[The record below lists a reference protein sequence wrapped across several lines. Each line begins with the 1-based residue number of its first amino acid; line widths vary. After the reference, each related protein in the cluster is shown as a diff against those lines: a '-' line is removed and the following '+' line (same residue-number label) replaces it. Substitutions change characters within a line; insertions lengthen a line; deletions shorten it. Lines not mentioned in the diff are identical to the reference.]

1 MWCDLLWTLPPTTQT
16 THVNCTCVP
25 CFTHPGGGKARV
37 CVCVPNNLHT
47 NYFRGLLQRALVNQS
62 ADSLNRFAHVPAPL
76 RSTRPTCPT
85 RTLARSLCKQELK
98 LLVCN
103 THPQAFAMWR
113 KINVKCCAF
122 SSQMQTNDLL
132 PCGAHVWGYAP
143 IKLSPFHNQIT
154 TIYPHMTHIC
164 PIYAFYTSIFMLST
178 CSFTCYKE

>member
-1 MWCDLLWTLPPTTQT
+1 MRI
-16 THVNCTCVP
+16 HSV
-25 CFTHPGGGKARV
+25 A
-37 CVCVPNNLHT
+37 
-47 NYFRGLLQRALVNQS
+47 Y
-62 ADSLNRFAHVPAPL
+62 VPAPL
-76 RSTRPTCPT
+76 RSTMPMRFVPKGVHKHSPK
-85 RTLARSLCKQELK
+85 SLCKQELK

-122 SSQMQTNDLL
+122 SSQMQTNDLP

-143 IKLSPFHNQIT
+143 IKFRPFTQQIT

>member
-1 MWCDLLWTLPPTTQT
+1 MLPGSVFTCSRECGVFCFLCYHPPTTQT

-37 CVCVPNNLHT
+37 CVCIKIFNKI
-47 NYFRGLLQRALVNQS
+47 FRGLLQRAFVNQN
-62 ADSLNRFAHVPAPL
+62 ADSLKALVPTPL
-76 RSTRPTCPT
+76 RSAMPMRFVPKGVHKHSPK
-85 RTLARSLCKQELK
+85 SLCKQEPK

-122 SSQMQTNDLL
+122 SSQMQTNDLP

-143 IKLSPFHNQIT
+143 IKF
-154 TIYPHMTHIC
+154 
-164 PIYAFYTSIFMLST
+164 ST
-178 CSFTCYKE
+178 N

>member
-1 MWCDLLWTLPPTTQT
+1 MLPRGVFACSRECGVFCFLCYHPPTTQT

-103 THPQAFAMWR
+103 THPQA
-113 KINVKCCAF
+113 
-122 SSQMQTNDLL
+122 S
-132 PCGAHVWGYAP
+132 PCGER
-143 IKLSPFHNQIT
+143 L
-154 TIYPHMTHIC
+154 
-164 PIYAFYTSIFMLST
+164 MLSVVHFLRKCRQMT
-178 CSFTCYKE
+178 SHHVELMCGATPLSK

>member
-1 MWCDLLWTLPPTTQT
+1 MRIHSKLMSLL
-16 THVNCTCVP
+16 
-25 CFTHPGGGKARV
+25 
-37 CVCVPNNLHT
+37 
-47 NYFRGLLQRALVNQS
+47 
-62 ADSLNRFAHVPAPL
+62 RFAPP
-76 RSTRPTCPT
+76 RPTCPT

-122 SSQMQTNDLL
+122 SSQMQTNDLP

-143 IKLSPFHNQIT
+143 IKIVSH
-154 TIYPHMTHIC
+154 TIIYRPNLVQVQSIHPHMTHIC